1 MLPFASTRNCLS
13 TTAYIAC
20 KPRFPICR
28 EKANRQTAKAF
39 LEKGLEVFPY
49 TIHTILTDN
58 GIQFVNRRTD
68 KYAFATPFE
77 RICYRE
83 GIEHRTTKINSPW
96 INGQVERPTPPLS
109 GWVNRTIKE
118 ATVQLY
124 HYDSHKQLTEHL
136 QAFIGAYNFGKRLKT
151 LKGLT
156 PYEFI
161 CQQWDKTPKV
171 FTQNTL
177 QNIAGLYI

>member
-28 EKANRQTAKAF
+28 VQLYEKANRQTAKAF

-136 QAFIGAYNFGKRLKT
+136 QAFIGAYNFN
-151 LKGLT
+151 
-156 PYEFI
+156 
-161 CQQWDKTPKV
+161 
-171 FTQNTL
+171 QNPL
-177 QNIAGLYI
+177 QNIAGLYTR